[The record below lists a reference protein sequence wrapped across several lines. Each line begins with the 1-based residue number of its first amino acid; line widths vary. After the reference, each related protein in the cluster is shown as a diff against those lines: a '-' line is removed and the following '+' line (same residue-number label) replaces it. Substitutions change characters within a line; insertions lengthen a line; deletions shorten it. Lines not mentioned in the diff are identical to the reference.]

1 MTERF
6 DPIMLDFPE
15 QFETQRLIIRATRPG
30 DGAELN
36 AAIRESRDELIPF
49 MPFARVLPE
58 PEETEAL
65 VRRKRLNFL
74 ERTDMMMLI
83 TERETGKILGS
94 SGLHRFDW
102 DARRFEIGYW
112 IRTSYAGQGLVTEAV
127 HGLTEFAAREL
138 NANRVEI
145 RCDDRNER
153 SAAVAK
159 RAGFTL
165 EGVLRN
171 WNREEDGTLV
181 NEMVFSK
188 VRGLDFLFEA

>member
-1 MTERF
+1 MTESF
-6 DPIMLDFPE
+6 DPILLDFPE
-15 QFETQRLIIRATRPG
+15 QFETPRLIVRATRPG

-36 AAIRESRDELIPF
+36 AAIRESREELVPF

-58 PEETEAL
+58 PEATEAM
-65 VRRKRLNFL
+65 VRRRRLHFL
-74 ERTDMMMLI
+74 ERTDMMMLM
-83 TERETGKILGS
+83 TERGTGKILGS

-102 DARRFEIGYW
+102 NARRFEIGYW

-127 HGLTEFAAREL
+127 RGLTEFAAREL
-138 NANRVEI
+138 NADRVEI

-171 WNREEDGTLV
+171 WKREEDGTLV

-188 VRGLDFLFEA
+188 IRGLDF

>member
-1 MTERF
+1 MTENF

-15 QFETQRLIIRATRPG
+15 QFETQRLIIRAARPG

-36 AAIRESRDELIPF
+36 AAIRESREELIPF

-58 PEETEAL
+58 PEVTEAM
-65 VRRKRLNFL
+65 VRRRRLHFL
-74 ERTDMMMLI
+74 ERTDMMMLM
-83 TERETGKILGS
+83 TERGTGKILGS

-153 SAAVAK
+153 SAAVAA

-171 WNREEDGTLV
+171 WKREEDGTLV

-188 VRGLDFLFEA
+188 IRGLDF